1 MQGAIRIDGLCLGP
15 CALRRA
21 NPRYSRCSKRALS
34 FLASQERAY
43 WRVKRCGRNARSV
56 TWYPGRGEDLT
67 TDEAAPDMIDSETLH
82 KLLTLLRPDAT
93 LTKKTARFLAADLR
107 KAAQLCDSFC
117 CDHTYA
123 PGGAALPEGRP
134 QGPPPKRQK
143 QPAFDFSKFHS
154 RPVVLRLLYI
164 GWKYHGFP
172 SQDHEENTVE
182 GLLFRALERTCL
194 LPPDTIWSD
203 VNYTRCGRTD
213 VGVSA
218 LCQVLTINL
227 RSNARLDAP
236 LPSTAHELDYPFILN
251 KILPDEI
258 RITGWKPAE
267 PNFHA
272 RFSATYR
279 EYKYFISGSP

>member
-1 MQGAIRIDGLCLGP
+1 
-15 CALRRA
+15 
-21 NPRYSRCSKRALS
+21 
-34 FLASQERAY
+34 
-43 WRVKRCGRNARSV
+43 
-56 TWYPGRGEDLT
+56 
-67 TDEAAPDMIDSETLH
+67 MIDSGTLH

-107 KAAQLCDSFC
+107 KAAQLCDSFG
-117 CDHTYA
+117 DDRA
-123 PGGAALPEGRP
+123 PAPDPASPEGSR
-134 QGPPPKRQK
+134 QGPPTKRQK
-143 QPAFDFSKFHS
+143 AVFDFSKFQS

-172 SQDHEENTVE
+172 SQDHDENTVE
-182 GLLFRALERTCL
+182 GHLFRALERTCL
-194 LPPDTIWSD
+194 LPPNSVWSD
-203 VNYTRCGRTD
+203 INYTRCGRTD

-227 RSNARLDAP
+227 RSKAPLDAA
-236 LPSTAHELDYPFILN
+236 LPSHAHEIDYPFILN
-251 KILPDEI
+251 KTLPDEI

-279 EYKYFISGSP
+279 EYKYFIPGSHSNCTCTTCPPLMETKGTHENNSGLSIPHAVCFLW